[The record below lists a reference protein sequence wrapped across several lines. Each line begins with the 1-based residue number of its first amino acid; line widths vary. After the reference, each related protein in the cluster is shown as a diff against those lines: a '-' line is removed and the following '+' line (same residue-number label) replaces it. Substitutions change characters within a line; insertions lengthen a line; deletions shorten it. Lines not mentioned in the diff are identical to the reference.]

1 MPVVTALHERPR
13 GRVEIE
19 LDGASWRLVPAAAV
33 VRTGLIV
40 GRALDRETAR
50 TLGRELR
57 RSDALTRAARA
68 LAPRER
74 SRSALRERLT
84 RAGVPA
90 SAREEALGTL
100 ERAGLVD
107 DARMAAR
114 RAEVLAE
121 RGYGDDAIR
130 FDLEREGLAGQFVE
144 AALAGLEPELERA
157 RALVERHGPDLR
169 TARRLASKGFDAA
182 TVEEALGGRFAD
194 EA

>member
-1 MPVVTALHERPR
+1 M
-13 GRVEIE
+13 
-19 LDGASWRLVPAAAV
+19 
-33 VRTGLIV
+33 
-40 GRALDRETAR
+40 
-50 TLGRELR
+50 
-57 RSDALTRAARA
+57 
-68 LAPRER
+68 
-74 SRSALRERLT
+74 
-84 RAGVPA
+84 
-90 SAREEALGTL
+90 
-100 ERAGLVD
+100 VD

-157 RALVERHGPDLR
+157 RALVERHGLDLR